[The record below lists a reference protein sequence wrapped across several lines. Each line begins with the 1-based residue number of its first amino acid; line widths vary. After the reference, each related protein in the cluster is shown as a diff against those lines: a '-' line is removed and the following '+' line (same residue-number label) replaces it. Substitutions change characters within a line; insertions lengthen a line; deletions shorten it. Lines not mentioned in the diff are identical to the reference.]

1 MLELVY
7 KLIRGGNKMIGLI
20 ILLTIAVILVLY
32 MYTFILVE
40 MIQSIRYNRFDKGI
54 NIVSFVVMTIIILS
68 GILTLLGI

>member
-1 MLELVY
+1 
-7 KLIRGGNKMIGLI
+7 MIGLI